1 MIPKADLHQ
10 LIHSLEK
17 SEKRYFTLFAQRH
30 VIGKE
35 NKYLL
40 LYNILEKQKQ
50 YNERRLKTA
59 LGERGIYTNLSAEK
73 AYLKELILKSLKH
86 FHEKNF
92 IDSILYDKLIQIEI
106 LYEKGLFKMGYELIL
121 KALELSGKHEKYLI
135 NTQLLIWKINYDI
148 KLNYF
153 DSGAADSAKS
163 SQNLSLFL
171 ESLNYKKKFHELF
184 YLTNHSDKLKK
195 KKEIQQVIR
204 EFKPEKQNA
213 LPQSD
218 LGLYYYY
225 ASLSFIAVLENN
237 SDKASVYFGKGLSVF
252 KRNPLFCKEN
262 ANLYLVSANNY
273 IFSLI
278 INNDLKLAENEITT
292 LEQTTETL
300 DLTVQQ
306 KARVSI
312 NILDNRLLI
321 LAKENKWKTA
331 REIALQAE
339 KDLRHYEKY
348 IDTPRKIYIYFSF
361 ANVHFFAGD
370 YRLANKFL
378 NKITNPKA
386 IPETE
391 PYLLALAYIAQLVIM
406 VEAKDM
412 LLLRNRLTTTRKYL
426 KQHAISGALP
436 LICDLVSLYYKDDR
450 KTRTQERELKDQILA
465 EYKTNNALK
474 ELFGYFDMIKWMEN
488 S

>member
-10 LIHSLEK
+10 LIHSLSK
-17 SEKRYFTLFAQRH
+17 SEKRYFSLFAKRH

-40 LYNILEKQKQ
+40 LYNILEKQKK
-50 YNERRLKTA
+50 YDEKKLKSA
-59 LGERGIYTNLSAEK
+59 LGTRSIYTNLAAEK

-106 LYEKGLFKMGYELIL
+106 LYEKGLFKLGYELVL

-153 DSGAADSAKS
+153 DSGTADSNRS
-163 SQNLSLFL
+163 SRNLALFL
-171 ESLNYKKKFHELF
+171 ESLSYKQKFHELF

-195 KKEIQQVIR
+195 KKEIQEVIHKL
-204 EFKPEKQNA
+204 KPKKEGS
-213 LPQSD
+213 LPQSN

-225 ASLSFIAVLENN
+225 ACLSFIAVLENN
-237 SDKASVYFGKGLSVF
+237 SKKSTLYFGKGLSVF
-252 KRNPLFCKEN
+252 KGSKQFSKEN

-278 INNDLKLAENEITT
+278 ISGDLKLAEEQILI
-292 LEQTTETL
+292 LESSVKDL

-321 LAKENKWKTA
+321 LAKENKWRMA
-331 REIALQAE
+331 QEIALEAE
-339 KDLRHYEKY
+339 KDLPSYEKY
-348 IDTPRKIYIYFSF
+348 VDTPRKIYIYFSL
-361 ANVHFFAGD
+361 ANVHFFAGN
-370 YRLANKFL
+370 YKSAHKFL
-378 NKITNPKA
+378 NKIISPKT
-386 IPETE
+386 ETE
-391 PYLLALAYIAQLVIM
+391 SSLLALAHIAQLVIM
-406 VEAKDM
+406 IKAKDM
-412 LLLRNRLTTTRKYL
+412 LLFSTRLTSTRKYI
-426 KQHAISGALP
+426 KQHSLSEILL
-436 LICDLVSLYYKDDR
+436 LICDLISLHHKDER
-450 KTRTQERELKDQILA
+450 KTKSQKQELISRILT
-465 EYKTNNALK
+465 ECKNNISLK
-474 ELFGYFDMIKWMEN
+474 ELFSYFDLIKWIEN